1 MMRAK
6 RSFVQWC
13 QWWLLRQH
21 PDPAK
26 TMMGPRHC
34 WPHLENFQQGY
45 SDLEVPFY
53 SRMAIPTLRWCLNFC
68 SICSSL
74 VPWLSWQWVG
84 DLPISILLQLILLDN
99 NKNVQ
104 EQCWSV
110 VLAKKHLMMKRSGP
124 PARPLLMATSGQV
137 WDDWGLQ
144 PHLRFLPGRI
154 ICIICICLYFSS
166 ERINYIIKLIPLQN
180 QSILNIS
187 STSPCTISFHV
198 RRNTVNS
205 Y

>member
-13 QWWLLRQH
+13 QWWVLRQH

-26 TMMGPRHC
+26 TMMGPHC
-34 WPHLENFQQGY
+34 WPHLGNFQQGY

-110 VLAKKHLMMKRSGP
+110 VLAKKTSDDEKVWPSSQATPDGNIRASLGWLGP
-124 PARPLLMATSGQV
+124 PATPSFPSSQDYLHYLHLPLFFI
-137 WDDWGLQ
+137 
-144 PHLRFLPGRI
+144 RENK
-154 ICIICICLYFSS
+154 LYYKT
-166 ERINYIIKLIPLQN
+166 N
-180 QSILNIS
+180 
-187 STSPCTISFHV
+187 TITKS
-198 RRNTVNS
+198 VNP
-205 Y
+205 